1 MEQMGRSPLGTGGF
15 GSSARTARRA
25 ERRRRG
31 RGRGGTQGRD
41 LQWGGGA
48 GHAAAIAA
56 VGGVGG
62 RGARAERRAPAS
74 DRRVWYS
81 SIGGRGPHT
90 PARGSSS
97 GGDGRR
103 RSRAH
108 ADSDQ
113 MDCPS
118 LVSAPSD
125 GRARASQANW
135 LVARGRMGG
144 GGSTRRG
151 GRRGQARRS
160 TLSS

>member
-1 MEQMGRSPLGTGGF
+1 LPRSG
-15 GSSARTARRA
+15 
-25 ERRRRG
+25 
-31 RGRGGTQGRD
+31 
-41 LQWGGGA
+41 
-48 GHAAAIAA
+48 
-56 VGGVGG
+56 GG

-135 LVARGRMGG
+135 LRVGG
-144 GGSTRRG
+144 GGGTRRG
-151 GRRGQARRS
+151 GRRGHARRS

>member
-1 MEQMGRSPLGTGGF
+1 MEQMERSPLGTGGALEAPR
-15 GSSARTARRA
+15 GRRDGRSAGGEEEDGE
-25 ERRRRG
+25 ERR
-31 RGRGGTQGRD
+31 GGICSGEGARVMRPP
-41 LQWGGGA
+41 LPRSGG
-48 GHAAAIAA
+48 
-56 VGGVGG
+56 GG
-62 RGARAERRAPAS
+62 RGARAERRPPAG
-74 DRRVWYS
+74 DWRVEYS
-81 SIGGRGPHT
+81 SIGGREPHA

-135 LVARGRMGG
+135 LRVGGWAEAGARAE
-144 GGSTRRG
+144 G